1 MAFNLVS
8 PGVKVR
14 EVDLTIGR
22 IDPANNQ
29 VAGFSGPFQKGPIN
43 EPVLINTEQD
53 LLRVFGKPLEKD
65 SQNEYWHSAS
75 SYLSYGGVLRVVR
88 TDDVDLGC
96 ANVGVSSAS
105 ISLKINS
112 LDDFNNNHSNDTT
125 WLYSAKTAGTWANG
139 LKVCTIDNAADQRIT
154 GLGTTGVNTTIITPI
169 TTKTGNL
176 AAGSVVGVATDV
188 ISGITTSLLE
198 LGYYV
203 TGNLVTGDN
212 ARIVSIGNSQVQLSA
227 SLITQSAET
236 IGATFGI
243 EERVTTFTSRDIQ
256 VGYAVTQQITA
267 QIPNIN
273 GTVTTF
279 NGYVRGVITNIG
291 KEYIDVKI
299 TDRVNT
305 DTDTV
310 ELISYKTPGSV
321 PNPNSLYSGSSFNI
335 VNSAG
340 VEKVT
345 TPQYTSIVDWY
356 NQQTL
361 GLKNSTIY
369 WSSIASKPGTSEF
382 AATRNSEND
391 EIHVVV
397 VDDSGDI
404 TGTAGQ
410 ILEKFTFLSK
420 GLDAR
425 TTPSEATYYKSY
437 LANKSEYIYS
447 GNPPSDLM
455 ESKLEGSLTTYSLG
469 GSFWGVPVQ
478 SNSFKV
484 SGARTYELTGG
495 HDYVDNGM
503 RPFLANIIS
512 SYETFRNPAE
522 YALDFLICGPS
533 GGTSIFESQAKAS
546 ALISLAE
553 SRKDCIAVISPHKE
567 SVVNIVS
574 SDTQTENIIEF
585 FDGLGSSSYAV
596 FDSGYKYTY
605 DRFNSKFIYLPC
617 NPDVAGLMA
626 RTSSNN
632 YPWFSPAGS
641 ARGTLNNAI
650 KLAYN
655 PSQAQRD
662 GLYTKRINPI
672 IALPGSG
679 IILFGDK
686 TALGYSSA
694 FDRINV
700 RRLFLTI
707 EKAIQRASR
716 TQLFEFNDEIT
727 RNNFLNIVEPY
738 LRDIKGKRG
747 ITDFVVVCDESNNT
761 PDVIDSNYFVADIF
775 IKPARSINFINLT
788 FVATRTGVSF
798 SEIIG
803 TV

>member
-29 VAGFSGPFQKGPIN
+29 VAGFAGPFQKGPIN
-43 EPVLINTEQD
+43 DPVLINTEQD
-53 LLRVFGKPLEKD
+53 LLRVFGKPLEED
-65 SQNEYWHSAS
+65 AQNEYWHSAS
-75 SYLSYGGVLRVVR
+75 SYLSYGGVLRIVR
-88 TDDVDLGC
+88 ADDAELRC
-96 ANVGVSSAS
+96 ANVGVAS
-105 ISLKINS
+105 TSVSLKINS
-112 LDDFNNNHSNDTT
+112 LDDFNNNHSNDTS
-125 WLYSAKTAGTWANG
+125 WLYSAKTPGTWANK

-154 GLGTTGVNTTIITPI
+154 GLGTTGVSTTAVTPI
-169 TTKTGNL
+169 ATKTGNL
-176 AAGSVVGVATDV
+176 AAGAVVGVSTN
-188 ISGITTSLLE
+188 IITGITTSLLQ

-203 TGNLVTGDN
+203 TGTLIPSDN
-212 ARIVSIGNSQVQLSA
+212 ATIVSIGSSQITLNA
-227 SLITQSAET
+227 SITTQQAET
-236 IGATFGI
+236 IGATFDV

-256 VGYAVTQQITA
+256 VGYAVTQQLTA

-279 NGYVRGVITNIG
+279 NGYVRGIITNIG
-291 KEYIDVKI
+291 EEYIDVKI

-305 DTDTV
+305 DTDAV
-310 ELISYKTPGSV
+310 EAVQYKTPGSA
-321 PNPNSLYSGSSFNI
+321 PNPNSLFSGTSLNI
-335 VNSAG
+335 VNSSG
-340 VEKVT
+340 VEKVAL
-345 TPQYTSIVDWY
+345 PAYTSIVDWY

-361 GLKNSTIY
+361 GLDNSTIY
-369 WSSIASKPGTSEF
+369 WSTIASKPGTSEF
-382 AATRNSEND
+382 ASERNSSND
-391 EIHVVV
+391 ELHVVV

-420 GLDAR
+420 GTDAR
-425 TTPSEATYYKSY
+425 TTPSEATYYKTY
-437 LANKSEYIYS
+437 LANKSEYIYA
-447 GNPPSDLM
+447 GYQPSDLV
-455 ESKLEGSLTTYSLG
+455 ESKLQGTLNTYALSGSS
-469 GSFWGVPVQ
+469 WGVPVQ

-484 SGARTYELTGG
+484 AGARTYELTGG
-495 HDYVDNGM
+495 YNYVDNGM
-503 RPFLANIIS
+503 QPFLSDIIS

-522 YALDFLICGPS
+522 YALDFLLCGPS
-533 GGTSIFESQAKAS
+533 GGTSIFESQAKAA

-567 SVVNIVS
+567 SVINIVS
-574 SDTQTENIIEF
+574 SDTQTENIVEF
-585 FDGLGSSSYAV
+585 FDGLASSSYAV

-617 NPDVAGLMA
+617 NPDIAGLMA

-655 PSQAQRD
+655 PSQSQRD
-662 GLYTKRINPI
+662 ALYTKRINPV

-707 EKAIQRASR
+707 EKAIEKASR

-727 RNNFLNIVEPY
+727 RNNFVNIVEPY

-747 ITDFVVVCDESNNT
+747 ITDFIVVCDETNNT

-775 IKPARSINFINLT
+775 VKPARSINFINLT

-798 SEIIG
+798 SEVIG